1 MVTPFICT
9 FIECTYSLHLD
20 INECADD
27 NGGCA
32 QECINTQGSYFAAV
46 EIDSHSLL
54 TEQDALMMM
63 VCHLV
68 FLMYLR
74 LLIILF
80 VNLPFTFA
88 VNDLIN
94 YANVLLAKLT
104 NKSSSLNWKVE
115 DVQKDVSTLKCG
127 LTLSKKTLLSSRVLV
142 LTAALVK

>member
-32 QECINTQGSYFAAV
+32 QECINTQGSYFCRCGDRFTLTPDGTGC
-46 EIDSHSLL
+46 IDDDGMSSCIFNVLK
-54 TEQDALMMM
+54 
-63 VCHLV
+63 VV
-68 FLMYLR
+68 NSYF
-74 LLIILF
+74 F

-127 LTLSKKTLLSSRVLV
+127 FDSLKEDVAVLDEC
-142 LTAALVK
+142 